1 MTEKDEPEQ
10 IAIMREMLELAKEQ
24 AELSRVRTR
33 MSADRSRMSEDRS
46 RMSADRSRMSE
57 DRSRMSAE
65 RSRLSE
71 DRSRMSADRSRMSAD
86 RSEMSET
93 RSYHNAE
100 RTLSVWV
107 RTALS
112 LMVLGIAMDRFGLLL
127 HRVPGGKHYGTLHAN
142 ALLDA
147 VSAWAGA
154 GLVALGIFMTM
165 VTGLRFIA
173 YARTWSRQH
182 RLPPHHG
189 PYLAAFFA
197 LMTGI
202 FGILLLV
209 LMLLFSS

>member
-1 MTEKDEPEQ
+1 MSDQDEPEQ
-10 IAIMREMLELAKEQ
+10 ITIMKQMLALAEKRNELAVE
-24 AELSRVRTR
+24 RTRMSQDRSR

-57 DRSRMSAE
+57 E
-65 RSRLSE
+65 RSQ
-71 DRSRMSADRSRMSAD
+71 MSADRSRMSLD

-127 HRVPGGKHYGTLHAN
+127 HRIPGGKHYARLHSNELLN
-142 ALLDA
+142 AL
-147 VSAWAGA
+147 SMWTGA
-154 GLVALGIFMTM
+154 ALVLLGIFMTL
-165 VTGLRFIA
+165 VTGARFVA
-173 YARTWSRQH
+173 YANDWKRRH
-182 RLPPHHG
+182 RLPAHHG

-197 LMTGI
+197 LMTAF
-202 FGILLLV
+202 FGILLLT
-209 LMLLFSS
+209 LMLIFAS

>member
-1 MTEKDEPEQ
+1 MTEKDEPQQ
-10 IAIMREMLELAKEQ
+10 ITIMKRMLALSEKQ
-24 AELSRVRTR
+24 TELSEKRTR
-33 MSADRSRMSEDRS
+33 MSAERSKMSEDRS

-65 RSRLSE
+65 RSRMSE
-71 DRSRMSADRSRMSAD
+71 ERSRMSADRSRMSAE

-127 HRVPGGKHYGTLHAN
+127 HRVPGGKHYAYLHAN
-142 ALLDA
+142 ELLDA
-147 VSAWAGA
+147 LSMWAGA
-154 GLVALGIFMTM
+154 ALVMLGIFMAL
-165 VTGLRFIA
+165 VTGARFVA
-173 YARTWSRQH
+173 YAKDWKRNH
-182 RLPPHHG
+182 RLPAHHG

-197 LMTGI
+197 LMTAF

-209 LMLLFSS
+209 LMLVFAS

>member
-1 MTEKDEPEQ
+1 MADDKDDPQQ
-10 IAIMREMLELAKEQ
+10 IAIMKQMLALAEKQ
-24 AELSRVRTR
+24 AELSETRTR
-33 MSADRSRMSEDRS
+33 MAADRSRMSEDRS

-57 DRSRMSAE
+57 DRSE
-65 RSRLSE
+65 
-71 DRSRMSADRSRMSAD
+71 MSADRSRMSAE

-127 HRVPGGKHYGTLHAN
+127 HRVPGGKHYAYLHSNELLN
-142 ALLDA
+142 AL
-147 VSAWAGA
+147 SMWTGA
-154 GLVALGIFMTM
+154 ALVVLGIFMAL
-165 VTGLRFIA
+165 VTGARFVA
-173 YARTWSRQH
+173 YAKAWKRNHQ
-182 RLPPHHG
+182 LPAHHG

-197 LMTGI
+197 LMTAF

-209 LMLLFSS
+209 LMLMFAS

>member
-1 MTEKDEPEQ
+1 MSETDEPQQ
-10 IAIMREMLELAKEQ
+10 ITIMKQMLALAERQ
-24 AELSRVRTR
+24 CELSEQRTR
-33 MSADRSRMSEDRS
+33 MAESRTRMAADRSK
-46 RMSADRSRMSE
+46 MSE

-65 RSRLSE
+65 RSRMSE
-71 DRSRMSADRSRMSAD
+71 ERSQMSADRSRMSAD

-107 RTALS
+107 RTAMS

-127 HRVPGGKHYGTLHAN
+127 HRIPGGKRYAHLHSNELLN
-142 ALLDA
+142 AL
-147 VSAWAGA
+147 SMWTGA
-154 GLVALGIFMTM
+154 ALVVLGIFMALI
-165 VTGLRFIA
+165 TGARFVA
-173 YARTWSRQH
+173 YAKDWKRNH

-197 LMTGI
+197 LMTAF

-209 LMLLFSS
+209 LMLVFAS